1 MAKQMTTQEARER
14 IKAFTGKSRAD
25 AYLYMRDLRAIVAAL
40 PDKAEAITF
49 LNRVF
54 VETDTIKE
62 TINGQVYHKEF
73 QRLKTNAHKLA
84 QQLQNGQTLR

>member
-1 MAKQMTTQEARER
+1 MTTQEARER

-25 AYLYMRDLRAIVAAL
+25 AYLHMRDLKAIVAAL

-54 VETDTIKE
+54 IQTDTNKE
-62 TINGQVYHKEF
+62 TINGKVYHKEY
-73 QRLKTNAHKLA
+73 QRLKSNAHTLA
-84 QQLQNGQTLR
+84 KQIQNRHVRHG